1 MKDEFLQ
8 LIEMIFSPNSYPR
21 MMAPTTAYGKT
32 EQEWKEI
39 IMTLKDPS
47 SHPDPKQ
54 IWLHVKTGN
63 YYVILHHGLFE
74 SSLKPMVI
82 YQRVDGS
89 GPVWV
94 RPAEQF
100 FDGRFR
106 NWE

>member
-1 MKDEFLQ
+1 MKDDLLL

-21 MMAPTTAYGKT
+21 IIAPKTALGKT
-32 EQEWKEI
+32 CEEWKEM
-39 IMTLKDPS
+39 IMTT
-47 SHPDPKQ
+47 PDTAQ
-54 IWLHVKTGN
+54 TWLHVKTGN
-63 YYVILHHGLFE
+63 HYKILHHGLFE
-74 SSLKPMVI
+74 GSLKQMVI
-82 YQRVDGS
+82 YQSHDGS